1 MERNIFLEADGL
13 FWESDTHE
21 WFRDKNS
28 TRYARKN
35 SVLWKTGEV
44 KDKLDVACF
53 VVRDKQSGKYTR
65 VIVDV
70 KTNEIIFEATSLEAI
85 GYEIDRLKVIKR
97 FK

>member
-21 WFRDKNS
+21 WFNDKTS
-28 TRYARKN
+28 TEYAKKK
-35 SVLWKTGEV
+35 SVIWGVGEV
-44 KDKLDVACF
+44 EDKLNVVCF
-53 VVRDKQSGKYTR
+53 VVREKQTGEYNR

-70 KTNEIIFEATSLEAI
+70 KTNEVIYETTSLEKLS
-85 GYEIDRLKVIKR
+85 YEIDRLKVIKR

>member
-1 MERNIFLEADGL
+1 MERNRFLEADGL

-21 WFRDKNS
+21 WFNDKNS
-28 TRYARKN
+28 TEYAQKK
-35 SVLWKTGEV
+35 SVLWGVGEV
-44 KDKLDVACF
+44 KDKLNVVCF
-53 VVRDKQSGKYTR
+53 VVREKQTGEYNR

-70 KTNEIIFEATSLEAI
+70 KSNEIIYETTSLEKL